1 MIDTQLTELMVA
13 IARVDESVKDCRGDI
28 RDLRAE
34 NIVRLD
40 HHGGRIDSL
49 ERTRDIQ
56 KGASK
61 ILAGLA
67 AVGGSGGLFS
77 YFRFWS

>member
-1 MIDTQLTELMVA
+1 MDTDTAQLMAAV
-13 IARVDESVKDCRGDI
+13 ARVDESVKGCRRDI
-28 RDLRAE
+28 QRSHDSHAK
-34 NIVRLD
+34 RLD
-40 HHGGRIDSL
+40 SQVKRIDSL

-67 AVGGSGGLFS
+67 AIGSSGGLAS
-77 YFRFWS
+77 YFKFWS

>member
-1 MIDTQLTELMVA
+1 MDTELAQLMAAV
-13 IARVDESVKDCRGDI
+13 ARVDEGVKACRTDI
-28 RDLRAE
+28 QRSHDSHAK
-34 NIVRLD
+34 RLN
-40 HHGGRIDSL
+40 GQMERIDSL

-67 AVGGSGGLFS
+67 ALGGSGGLAS
-77 YFRFWS
+77 YFKFWS

>member
-1 MIDTQLTELMVA
+1 MENQLAEHIAAV
-13 IARVDESVKDCRGDI
+13 ARVDESVRGCRKDI
-28 RDLRAE
+28 LDLRAE

-40 HHGGRIDSL
+40 HHGDRIDSL

-67 AVGGSGGLFS
+67 AIGGTGGLAS
-77 YFRFWS
+77 YLKFWS

>member
-1 MIDTQLTELMVA
+1 MDNEIIRLIAAV
-13 IARVDESVKDCRGDI
+13 ARVDEGVKACRRDI
-28 RDLRAE
+28 QRSHDSHAK
-34 NIVRLD
+34 RLN
-40 HHGGRIDSL
+40 GQMERIDSL

-77 YFRFWS
+77 YLKFWS

>member
-1 MIDTQLTELMVA
+1 MDTELAELMAAV
-13 IARVDESVKDCRGDI
+13 ARVDEGVKGCRKDI
-28 RDLRAE
+28 Q
-34 NIVRLD
+34 RLHD
-40 HHGGRIDSL
+40 HTKRIDSL

-67 AVGGSGGLFS
+67 AVGSSGGLAG
-77 YFRFWS
+77 YLKFWS